1 MQTFATYYQA
11 LKTNTNEY
19 LNYVPASFST
29 TEYSLE
35 SLHVETPTLYQTA
48 TLLSDCISTVTESA
62 AVQIY
67 SENGTFPSAAN
78 LSSKVYESFF
88 NEPYKA
94 MVAACMFFVNYFF
107 PITTKTVCDVS
118 VNYPTTSERVLD
130 FFLEIFYVIDKDAL
144 EKVTATIKCIEIP
157 TGREYLHT
165 LVTAVVYILTLSLFL
180 PAIDKIKRAAH
191 NLMPVLHDEPGQAG
205 PAEQRVD
212 N

>member
-1 MQTFATYYQA
+1 M
-11 LKTNTNEY
+11 
-19 LNYVPASFST
+19 
-29 TEYSLE
+29 
-35 SLHVETPTLYQTA
+35 HVETPTLYQTA

-165 LVTAVVYILTLSLFL
+165 LGKFNFFFLIVSFIHANYFTLFFFVTVTAVVYILTLSLFL